1 MSSRRVAGLTG
12 KARRGKETTMTQKT
26 GPITFRATLELGG
39 KTATGITVPP
49 AVVEKLGSHKRPP
62 VTVTLGGHTYRSTVA
77 VMGGTFKFPVS
88 AEHREAAGVSAGDE
102 VKVTLELD
110 SKPRVVEA
118 PADLAA
124 ALAAEPRA
132 RAAFEALPNSRK
144 KWFVSNVEGAKTE
157 TTRAKRIAKA
167 VETLSEG

>member
-1 MSSRRVAGLTG
+1 
-12 KARRGKETTMTQKT
+12 MTQKT
-26 GPITFRATLELGG
+26 GPVTFRATLELGG

-49 AVVEKLGSHKRPP
+49 SVVEKLGSHKRPP
-62 VTVTLGGHTYRSTVA
+62 VTVTLRGYTYRSTVA
-77 VMGGTFKFPVS
+77 VMGGNFKLPVS
-88 AEHREAAGVSAGDE
+88 AEHREAAGVSAGDD

-110 SKPRVVEA
+110 SKPRLVEA

-132 RAAFEALPNSRK
+132 RAAFEALSSSRK
-144 KWFVSNVEGAKTE
+144 KWFVSNVEGAKTQA
-157 TTRAKRIAKA
+157 TRERRIAKA